1 MDAVSDDGEVALVL
15 IALVGN
21 PFSPAYARARA
32 RGPAVATSYASMNVA
47 LYSRRESWF
56 SLRER
61 ALSAQHRQPDGVAIG
76 GSTMRWEGGSLVADI
91 DETTTPFGRRV
102 RGRLVLRP
110 DGAAG
115 ARAVALDRAGH
126 HRWWP
131 VAPLARVEVELE
143 EPRLRFRGHGYHD
156 ANAGM
161 VPLEATFDTWS
172 WARARTSRGAVVTY
186 DVREK
191 DGFERSLA
199 TRIGPNG
206 DAAPVAAPY
215 ESPLPRTLW
224 GIRRH
229 ARTDRSDAAP
239 ILGRALEDGPFYA
252 RALVHTSLDGERVTA
267 MHEVLSASRLAQ
279 SWVRFLT
286 GFRIGR
292 AGAA

>member
-1 MDAVSDDGEVALVL
+1 MSDDGESALVV

-32 RGPAVATSYASMNVA
+32 RGPAAATAYASMNVA
-47 LYSRRESWF
+47 LYRRDESWF

-61 ALSAQHRQPDGVAIG
+61 PLSAQHRLPDGVVIG
-76 GSTMRWEGGSLVADI
+76 GSTMRWDGGALVVDV

-110 DGAAG
+110 EGAPG
-115 ARAVALDRAGH
+115 ASGVVLDRAGQ

-131 VAPLARVEVELE
+131 VAPLARVEVELD

-156 ANAGM
+156 ANAGA
-161 VPLEATFDTWS
+161 VPLESTFDTWS

-199 TRIGPNG
+199 TRLDRAG
-206 DAAPVAAPY
+206 AVSPVAAPY
-215 ESPLPRTLW
+215 VSSLPRTLW

-229 ARTDRSDAAP
+229 ARTDREDATP
-239 ILGRALEDGPFYA
+239 TVGRALEDGPFYA
-252 RALVHTSLDGERVTA
+252 RALVHTSLEGERVTA
-267 MHEVLSASRLAQ
+267 MHEVLSASRLGQ

-286 GFRIGR
+286 GFRMGR
-292 AGAA
+292 AAA